1 MEFKRDISHIQL
13 TEGTKQWI
21 NYLNNRIKQNKNFL
35 GCFIGQTGS
44 GKSYSAISLQE
55 LIHHGVIETDNIF
68 MKSSD
73 FIKRLVDT
81 KLPPGTV
88 LVWDEAGKDL
98 NSKQWASKA
107 NKVMAVVFQ
116 VFRRENIIVLFTLPY
131 FSFLDS
137 DARKLVHC
145 IFETQR
151 IDHNVKEVIV
161 KPLLIQTNQVS
172 GKMYRKRLQVQT
184 GKNGLVPIKR
194 IRLPMPNLVAIKD
207 YEDKKEKFSMDVYKE
222 AYESLMDSS
231 EDKKGNKLNKIHE
244 GIYEMIKQGATKED
258 IMKHFYIDKNGTF
271 ITYLNTIKK
280 VTGEDMQY
288 LLIQNRRNSDGL
300 APFSPKI
307 NKIAN

>member
-1 MEFKRDISHIQL
+1 
-13 TEGTKQWI
+13 
-21 NYLNNRIKQNKNFL
+21 
-35 GCFIGQTGS
+35 
-44 GKSYSAISLQE
+44 
-55 LIHHGVIETDNIF
+55 
-68 MKSSD
+68 
-73 FIKRLVDT
+73 
-81 KLPPGTV
+81 
-88 LVWDEAGKDL
+88 
-98 NSKQWASKA
+98 
-107 NKVMAVVFQ
+107 
-116 VFRRENIIVLFTLPY
+116 
-131 FSFLDS
+131 
-137 DARKLVHC
+137 
-145 IFETQR
+145 
-151 IDHNVKEVIV
+151 
-161 KPLLIQTNQVS
+161 
-172 GKMYRKRLQVQT
+172 MYRKRLQVQT